1 MRQGKECKANC
12 DVGSC
17 VELRFLWPVGV
28 SSQSRIVMKISE
40 MKFFESDF
48 VGYRG
53 PKPQLRHCQ
62 RIDEEDVGTMS

>member
-1 MRQGKECKANC
+1 MRQGKECKANY

-17 VELRFLWPVGV
+17 VELRFPWPVGV

-53 PKPQLRHCQ
+53 
-62 RIDEEDVGTMS
+62 V